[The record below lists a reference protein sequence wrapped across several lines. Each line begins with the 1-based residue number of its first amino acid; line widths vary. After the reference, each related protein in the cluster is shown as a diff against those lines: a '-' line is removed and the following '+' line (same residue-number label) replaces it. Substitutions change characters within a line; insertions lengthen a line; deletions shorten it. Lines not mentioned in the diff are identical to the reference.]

1 MVNFKRFADFD
12 VVLDPGLNF
21 IVGPNE
27 SGKSTIVEGLATAL
41 FLDASSKSRAA
52 KDLERWGGSGA
63 MRLELDF
70 EQAGRTYELV
80 KDFGSGAAQVRD
92 VAQGTTVAE
101 RKGVDAFI
109 RRMVGFQTREAFE
122 SVAAVRQGEL
132 AILEEQG
139 RRKELVPMIE
149 RKMTSSSGVVD
160 AASILDRIGQEIARL
175 RVGLDRPAKTAG
187 PAKRLEDEREDL
199 KRKIG
204 ALRSDWAG
212 VVRSMGELA
221 CAREE
226 FEKAELEL
234 ARTDRAIT
242 TEERRLALSRVF
254 ERVRGE
260 LADREGAIGKVRKLR
275 KDLDDAWS
283 RLGATSHEQEK
294 RAIVNSKAD
303 LDASERRVKS
313 LTESAPGWSGEG
325 AATRSAVLTA
335 ALGLGGLLLLI
346 AMTARVAPVT
356 VWLVVS
362 DAAAVVGAAFLF
374 RRTARIWAFAR
385 DLRLEQQDR
394 QKRATVLTAALSKL
408 GFPNYVEFEE
418 SLAAYDRARMDTER
432 CNAILSELVGGA
444 DAKGYEEQLE
454 SDASALSR
462 ERREAETELAILGEA
477 PPLSAS
483 ELAKLRTDRDSL
495 NERVAHLRGTITHHE
510 WELGRAEAG
519 DSLPDLEARLEE
531 VEREYVGCERR
542 AKVLSLAR
550 EGLESALASTKE
562 EAASVVGPIV
572 SRVLARV
579 TVDRYAAVS
588 VGRDLGVSVT
598 NPDVGESMPRELR
611 PEDLSGGT
619 VDQLYLAIRFA
630 LLEFLTAKDGAPFIL
645 DDALVNADAARRGA
659 ALELL
664 HELSEERQVLMLCC
678 EEHGSEFADRI
689 IRLPAS

>member
-1 MVNFKRFADFD
+1 
-12 VVLDPGLNF
+12 
-21 IVGPNE
+21 
-27 SGKSTIVEGLATAL
+27 
-41 FLDASSKSRAA
+41 
-52 KDLERWGGSGA
+52 
-63 MRLELDF
+63 
-70 EQAGRTYELV
+70 
-80 KDFGSGAAQVRD
+80 
-92 VAQGTTVAE
+92 
-101 RKGVDAFI
+101 
-109 RRMVGFQTREAFE
+109 
-122 SVAAVRQGEL
+122 
-132 AILEEQG
+132 
-139 RRKELVPMIE
+139 
-149 RKMTSSSGVVD
+149 
-160 AASILDRIGQEIARL
+160 
-175 RVGLDRPAKTAG
+175 
-187 PAKRLEDEREDL
+187 
-199 KRKIG
+199 
-204 ALRSDWAG
+204 
-212 VVRSMGELA
+212 
-221 CAREE
+221 
-226 FEKAELEL
+226 
-234 ARTDRAIT
+234 
-242 TEERRLALSRVF
+242 
-254 ERVRGE
+254 
-260 LADREGAIGKVRKLR
+260 
-275 KDLDDAWS
+275 
-283 RLGATSHEQEK
+283 
-294 RAIVNSKAD
+294 
-303 LDASERRVKS
+303 
-313 LTESAPGWSGEG
+313 
-325 AATRSAVLTA
+325 
-335 ALGLGGLLLLI
+335 
-346 AMTARVAPVT
+346 

-362 DAAAVVGAAFLF
+362 DTAAVVGAAFLF

-444 DAKGYEEQLE
+444 DAKAYEERLE

-495 NERVAHLRGTITHHE
+495 NERVAHLREAIAHHE

-531 VEREYVGCERR
+531 VEREYAGCERR

-550 EGLESALASTKE
+550 DGLESALASTKE

-598 NPDVGESMPRELR
+598 NPEVGEGMPRELR

-630 LLEFLTAKDGAPFIL
+630 LLEFLTTKDGAPFIL